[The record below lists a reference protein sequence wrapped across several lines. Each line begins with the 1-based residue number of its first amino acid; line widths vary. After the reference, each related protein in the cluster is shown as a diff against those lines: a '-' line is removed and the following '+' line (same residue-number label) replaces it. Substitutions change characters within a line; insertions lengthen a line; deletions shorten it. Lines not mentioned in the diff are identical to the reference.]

1 MSVDI
6 HAAATTESRGPSA
19 HAGAASPPTQ
29 RDRRDR
35 RSANLA
41 SVDTPLAALR
51 SIVLPEP
58 SPKPSAPRI
67 RTVTVTPCEGRC
79 AVQVEL
85 DADGD
90 RALGLAEG
98 PLLAM
103 LTRRLVGEATLRA
116 LTMLDGRVGQAAV
129 DALVVG
135 PVGDQTVVTVT
146 IAIANTSAEA
156 TYAGAAVVGAPGEYH
171 AIVTAVLTAVMCGLG
186 LAA

>member
-1 MSVDI
+1 M
-6 HAAATTESRGPSA
+6 TG
-19 HAGAASPPTQ
+19 PPTQ

-35 RSANLA
+35 RPAAPA
-41 SVDTPLAALR
+41 SIETPLATLR

-58 SPKPSAPRI
+58 APKSPALRI

-85 DADGD
+85 DTAGD

-116 LTMLDGRVGQAAV
+116 LTMLDGRVAQAAV
-129 DALVVG
+129 DAVVVG

-146 IAIANTSAEA
+146 IAIATASAEA

-171 AIVTAVLTAVMCGLG
+171 AIVTAVLAAVTCGLG
-186 LAA
+186 LPA